1 MTPILHHY
9 PASLFSEKIRV
20 LFGYLRLDWQS
31 VIIPPIMPR
40 PYLMPLSGGYRKTP
54 IMQIGANVYCD
65 TQVICRALARIAGK
79 QTLYAAGFAAERV
92 AQWADSELFRTVVAL
107 NFREAAIAAQM
118 SQLSPEAVAA
128 FQKDRAELSA
138 GAPIVGVPP
147 AAAEAH
153 FQEYLQSLESS
164 LEEGFLFGEVP
175 SIADF
180 SVYHCLWFVD
190 GNPVNKTMLA
200 EWANVQAYMERMRG
214 FGHGRSTELTAAG
227 AHAIGRDN
235 EPVTPTDA
243 RVDARLALSLRAGQ
257 NVAVSATDYG
267 RNPITGSLVKW
278 TAEEI
283 VIKRR
288 DAEVGNIMVHFPNT
302 GFSVAAA

>member
-1 MTPILHHY
+1 VTPILHHY

-40 PYLMPLSGGYRKTP
+40 PFLMPLSGGYRKTP
-54 IMQIGANVYCD
+54 ILQIGANVYCD
-65 TQVICRALARIAGK
+65 TQVICRALARIAGNS
-79 QTLYAAGFAAERV
+79 TLYAAGFPAERV
-92 AQWADSELFRTVVAL
+92 AQWADAELFRTVVAL
-107 NFREAAIAAQM
+107 NFREAAITAQM

-138 GAPIVGVPP
+138 GAPIVGVAP

-164 LEEGFLFGEVP
+164 LEGGFLFGEVP

-190 GNPVNKTMLA
+190 GNPVNKAMIGD
-200 EWANVQAYMERMRG
+200 WPNVLDYMERMRR
-214 FGHGRSTELTAAG
+214 FGHGRYTDLTAQQ
-227 AHAIGRDN
+227 AHDIGKRAEPATPDN
-235 EPVTPTDA
+235 A
-243 RVDARLALSLRAGQ
+243 RVDARFALTLKAGQ

-267 RNPITGSLVKW
+267 RNPIVGALIKW

-283 VIKRR
+283 VILRS
-288 DAEVGNIMVHFPNT
+288 DADVGNVMVHFPNT
-302 GFSVAAA
+302 GFSVSAA

>member
-1 MTPILHHY
+1 MTLILHHY

-20 LFGYLRLDWQS
+20 LLGYLRLDWQS

-40 PYLMPLSGGYRKTP
+40 PFLMPLSGGYRKTP

-65 TQVICRALARIAGK
+65 TQVICRALARVADNS
-79 QTLYAAGFAAERV
+79 TLYAAGFPAERV
-92 AQWADSELFRTVVAL
+92 AQWADSDLFRTVVAL

-118 SQLSPEAVAA
+118 SQLSAEAVAA

-153 FQEYLQSLESS
+153 FLEYLQTLETSLEG
-164 LEEGFLFGEVP
+164 GFLFGEVP

-190 GNPVNKTMLA
+190 GNPVNKSMLA
-200 EWANVQAYMERMRG
+200 DWPNVQDYMERMRA
-214 FGHGRSTELTAAG
+214 FGHGRFMQLSAEQ
-227 AHAIGRDN
+227 AHALGKN
-235 EPVTPTDA
+235 AEPIAPANA
-243 RVDARLALSLRAGQ
+243 RVDARLALNLKAGQ
-257 NVAVSATDYG
+257 NVGVSATDYG
-267 RNPITGSLVKW
+267 RNPIIGSLVKW
-278 TAEEI
+278 AAEEI
-283 VIKRR
+283 VVLRK
-288 DAEVGNIMVHFPNT
+288 DPEVGNIMVHFPNT
-302 GFSVAAA
+302 GFSVAAV